1 MVNIQKH
8 VCLLNCKNSNSGLT
22 LFLHNKQ
29 CFIFFKT
36 GCGCHSKGIEDV
48 TECDQDT
55 GKCFCDDGW
64 YGDKCF
70 VGKFF
75 IK

>member
-1 MVNIQKH
+1 MFDFLFNI
-8 VCLLNCKNSNSGLT
+8 
-22 LFLHNKQ
+22 
-29 CFIFFKT
+29 

-75 IK
+75 IKLRTSKNIL

>member
-1 MVNIQKH
+1 MFDFLFNI
-8 VCLLNCKNSNSGLT
+8 
-22 LFLHNKQ
+22 
-29 CFIFFKT
+29 

-55 GKCFCDDGW
+55 GKCFCDNGW

-75 IK
+75 IRLRILQKIF